1 MRLDQGL
8 KVYVYACMNYNSF
21 VMVRLNCSV
30 HQAIQMKMCIYVCMY
45 VCSYQRFQEFAD
57 FLLLHGDF
65 KSFLQ
70 EHSMV
75 EIAHI
80 APMVGTI
87 LADPSI
93 HLYRLEDFDQE
104 LHRLAQDVGQPDL
117 FDLYQFFGKRN
128 LAPHSSS
135 RDEFNISLNSKA
147 FLAHASPA
155 ARSYFFPSASSSSS
169 SLSSSL
175 SSSSTLSSPSTT
187 TTNTTTTT
195 ISTSVV
201 EECFPPHPMVS
212 TATTTN
218 SINNTSSPP
227 SFLTVS
233 SKDLSFTV
241 DGVSR
246 GELQQQAA
254 TYLVALCRIFLTD
267 FLCAGYDLPQ
277 DCAFLREEAI
287 ELMEEFDLSSAAGAV
302 MSTLSHCSDGRTDDP
317 LCGLNVEQEEVQGCD
332 PSEVCDGDKCWNIY
346 I

>member
-1 MRLDQGL
+1 
-8 KVYVYACMNYNSF
+8 
-21 VMVRLNCSV
+21 
-30 HQAIQMKMCIYVCMY
+30 MY
-45 VCSYQRFQEFAD
+45 LCSYQRFQEFVD

-87 LADPSI
+87 LADPSM

-147 FLAHASPA
+147 FLAHASQA

-169 SLSSSL
+169 SSSTSSTL
-175 SSSSTLSSPSTT
+175 SSSTLSSSSTT
-187 TTNTTTTT
+187 TTTT
-195 ISTSVV
+195 STSVV

-212 TATTTN
+212 TATTAN
-218 SINNTSSPP
+218 SISNTSSPRP
-227 SFLTVS
+227 FSTVP

-246 GELQQQAA
+246 AELQQQAA

-287 ELMEEFDLSSAAGAV
+287 EIMEEFDISSAAGAV

>member
-1 MRLDQGL
+1 
-8 KVYVYACMNYNSF
+8 
-21 VMVRLNCSV
+21 
-30 HQAIQMKMCIYVCMY
+30 
-45 VCSYQRFQEFAD
+45 
-57 FLLLHGDF
+57 
-65 KSFLQ
+65 
-70 EHSMV
+70 MV

-104 LHRLAQDVGQPDL
+104 LYRLAQDVGQPDL
-117 FDLYQFFGKRN
+117 FDLYQSFGKRN

-155 ARSYFFPSASSSSS
+155 ARSYFFPSASLSSS
-169 SLSSSL
+169 SLSSS
-175 SSSSTLSSPSTT
+175 SSSILSSPSTT
-187 TTNTTTTT
+187 TTSTT
-195 ISTSVV
+195 STSVV

-212 TATTTN
+212 TATTAN
-218 SINNTSSPP
+218 SINNTSSPR
-227 SFLTVS
+227 SFS
-233 SKDLSFTV
+233 AAPSKDLSFTV
-241 DGVSR
+241 DR

-287 ELMEEFDLSSAAGAV
+287 ELMEEFDVSSAAGAV